1 MTIYV
6 DVSKWQTYDG
16 LLYRQLGVEGV
27 IAQITVGTSII
38 APKAESQLKSAKKN
52 GIHRLTYHYAQF
64 GHSTNK
70 AVQEAKYACKR
81 AKQLGFKT
89 IHIFCD
95 WESQDNDTTGTVND
109 NTNSILAFM
118 DEVAKE
124 GFTPGLYTGAD
135 LARRKIDTK
144 RIIKKYG
151 SCLWI
156 ASYYTNSAVSSP
168 NMAYFPSMDGVTMWQ
183 FTDKYK
189 GYSLDANK
197 VVYDPFKLKKNKT
210 KPNKPK
216 KQTITITGENIKI
229 KEK

>member
-1 MTIYV
+1 MSIYV
-6 DVSKWQTYDG
+6 DISKYQDSDVTKYKK
-16 LLYRQLGVEGV
+16 LGVDGI
-27 IAQITVGTSII
+27 IAQITVGNSII
-38 APKAESQLKSAKKN
+38 APKCKDQLNSAKAN
-52 GIHRLTYHYAQF
+52 GIHRLTYHYATF
-64 GHSTNK
+64 GNSISQ
-70 AVQEAKYACKR
+70 AIQEAKYACKR

-95 WESQDNDTTGTVND
+95 WESQDNDTSGPVNN
-109 NTNSILAFM
+109 NTNAILAFM
-118 DEVAKE
+118 DEVAKQR
-124 GFTPGLYTGAD
+124 FTPGLYTGAD

-151 SCLWI
+151 TCLWI
-156 ASYYTNSAVSSP
+156 ASYYTNNAVSSP

-197 VVYDPFKLKKNKT
+197 VVYDPFKLKKNKP
-210 KPNKPK
+210 KPNKSN